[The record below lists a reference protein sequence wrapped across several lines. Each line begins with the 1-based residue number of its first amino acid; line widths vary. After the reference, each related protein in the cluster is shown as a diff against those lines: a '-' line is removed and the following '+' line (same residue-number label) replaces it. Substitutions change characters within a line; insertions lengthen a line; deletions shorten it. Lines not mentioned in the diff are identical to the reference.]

1 MRKQLRG
8 LTRVSEWPLRRQLAA
23 SIVAL
28 LITAVMIIGSV
39 SVSMQRQSLL
49 ERLDDQLRISLDIS
63 AQNLMEAQS
72 QGDFGGPSRGEDGAP
87 PTSQE
92 LGEQGFARGDVGPG
106 PQRGSVTLVLV
117 EGTPQVAQVVEES
130 GGAVVELTD
139 DQISALET
147 AGGTEIDPVE
157 VNLGEQGD
165 YRVAAE
171 QIQSAD
177 STATVIAGQSLSEV
191 HRTVRDQ
198 VLIFSLVALV
208 TIVLALL
215 GALVLIRLGLRPLDR
230 LARVA
235 TRVAQTPLS
244 SGTVQLT
251 ERLPPADTRSHTETG
266 QVGAA
271 FNTMLDHV
279 EDSLH
284 VRQESEDRLRR
295 FVADA
300 SHELR
305 TPLASVS
312 GYAELASRVKEPLP
326 DAVDR
331 SLQRIGSE
339 SARMAVMVEDLLLL
353 ARLDSGAP
361 LRQET
366 VALAGVVVD
375 ACADA
380 QVTGPDHRWVME
392 LDEDAAEIL
401 VDGDAHRLHQ
411 VMANLLSNAR
421 THTPAGTTVTVR
433 LGSQSSSAVIQVED
447 DGPGIP
453 PLLQERLFDRFVRG
467 DSSRSRTAGSTGLGM
482 SIVQAIVQA
491 HSGHVEMYSVPGSS
505 VFTVRLPLSRTVPP
519 CCNAHKGECSV
530 GCHS

>member
-1 MRKQLRG
+1 MRERLRG
-8 LTRVSEWPLRRQLAA
+8 LARVSQWPLRRQLAA

-28 LITAVMIIGSV
+28 LITAVVIIGSV
-39 SVSMQRQSLL
+39 SVSMQRQFLL

-72 QGDFGGPSRGEDGAP
+72 RGDFGGPGREEDGTP
-87 PTSQE
+87 PESQE
-92 LGEQGFARGDVGPG
+92 PGDQGFAPGDVGPG
-106 PQRGSVTLVLV
+106 PQRGSVTLVLLDG
-117 EGTPQVAQVVEES
+117 EPPVAQVVEES
-130 GGAVVELTD
+130 GGAVVELTE
-139 DQISALET
+139 DQISVLKAAE
-147 AGGTEIDPVE
+147 GTEEDPEE
-157 VNLGEQGD
+157 VDLGEQGD

-171 QIQSAD
+171 QVRSDDAF
-177 STATVIAGQSLSEV
+177 ATVIAGQSLSGV
-191 HRTVRDQ
+191 HQTVRDQ

-230 LARVA
+230 LARAA

-244 SGTVQLT
+244 SGTVRLN
-251 ERLPPADTRSHTETG
+251 ERLPPADTRAHTETG

-284 VRQESEDRLRR
+284 VRQESEERLRR

-312 GYAELASRVKEPLP
+312 GYAELASRVQEPLP
-326 DAVDR
+326 ENVDR
-331 SLQRIGSE
+331 SLERIGSE
-339 SARMAVMVEDLLLL
+339 AARMAVMVEDLLLL

-361 LRQET
+361 LRQEV

-380 QVTGPDHRWVME
+380 QVTGPDHRWLME

-411 VMANLLSNAR
+411 VMANLLNNAR
-421 THTPAGTTVTVR
+421 THTPTGTVVTVR
-433 LGSQSSSAVIQVED
+433 LGTQGGSALIQVED

-453 PLLQERLFDRFVRG
+453 PLLQDRLFDRFVRG

-482 SIVQAIVQA
+482 SIVEAIVQA
-491 HSGHVEMYSVPGSS
+491 HAGHVDIDSVPGRT
-505 VFTVRLPLSRTVPP
+505 VLTVRLPLSEPAPSR
-519 CCNAHKGECSV
+519 
-530 GCHS
+530 